1 MTEAYELASTHSRKS
16 AELDKV
22 QYDKR
27 VRHTTLHEG
36 DRVLLRNLPDRD
48 GPGKLRP
55 YQEQEIYVVTQKRR
69 TCQCTRTGQRVEVGG
84 PEFFT
89 ATSYYHALTY
99 LLKLR

>member
-1 MTEAYELASTHSRKS
+1 MTEACELASTHSRKS

-36 DRVLLRNLPDRD
+36 DRVLLRNLPDRG

-55 YQEQEIYVVTQKRR
+55 Y
-69 TCQCTRTGQRVEVGG
+69 
-84 PEFFT
+84 
-89 ATSYYHALTY
+89 
-99 LLKLR
+99 